1 MGSSLLTGE
10 ALIPRIPTPSNK
22 MFRKLVVVCVIFQS
36 SHLTNAE
43 ADSFNPTPIRGS
55 DSASHSGF
63 HASSSSFLTP
73 SEPFRVSRET
83 DMSTGFQAPSA
94 SLLTPSISR
103 REGSSSYG
111 APSYDAPHEKSAV
124 EHNHHHYYHDAP
136 PPRVYHAPKPTY
148 HPPPTYQAPRPT
160 YNPPPTYHAPAPTYH
175 QPQPVYDQY
184 APSYYGHTYYD
195 DDEYVHL
202 NKKEVT
208 KGALLFGAGL
218 LKGVIVTGL
227 INSAN
232 NGITIGKK
240 DKKNLQQY

>member
-1 MGSSLLTGE
+1 MGSSSLTGE
-10 ALIPRIPTPSNK
+10 ALIPRIPTPSNI

-36 SHLTNAE
+36 GHLTNAE

-55 DSASHSGF
+55 EAAGFSAP
-63 HASSSSFLTP
+63 SSSILTP

-83 DMSTGFQAPSA
+83 DISTGFQAPST

-111 APSYDAPHEKSAV
+111 APSYDVPLEKSAV

-148 HPPPTYQAPRPT
+148 HPPPTY
-160 YNPPPTYHAPAPTYH
+160 HAPAPTYH
-175 QPQPVYDQY
+175 QPQPVYDQYQY

-218 LKGVIVTGL
+218 LKGVIVT
-227 INSAN
+227 
-232 NGITIGKK
+232 
-240 DKKNLQQY
+240 

>member
-1 MGSSLLTGE
+1 MGSSSLTGE
-10 ALIPRIPTPSNK
+10 ALIPRIRTSSYK

-36 SHLTNAE
+36 GHLTNAE

-55 DSASHSGF
+55 EAAGF
-63 HASSSSFLTP
+63 HAPSSSILTP

-83 DMSTGFQAPSA
+83 GISTGFQAPSD
-94 SLLTPSISR
+94 SLLTPTISR

-111 APSYDAPHEKSAV
+111 APSYSAPSSSYGAPSYNAPLEKSAV
-124 EHNHHHYYHDAP
+124 EHTHHHYYHDAP
-136 PPRVYHAPKPTY
+136 KPVYHAPK
-148 HPPPTYQAPRPT
+148 PT

-184 APSYYGHTYYD
+184 APNYYGHTYYD

-240 DKKNLQQY
+240 R

>member
-1 MGSSLLTGE
+1 MTYENYSPNSD
-10 ALIPRIPTPSNK
+10 
-22 MFRKLVVVCVIFQS
+22 FFFQVCVIFQS
-36 SHLTNAE
+36 GHLTNAE

-55 DSASHSGF
+55 EAAGF
-63 HASSSSFLTP
+63 HAPSSSILTP

-83 DMSTGFQAPSA
+83 GISTGFQAPSD

-111 APSYDAPHEKSAV
+111 APSYSAPSSSYGAPSYDAPLEKSAV

-148 HPPPTYQAPRPT
+148 HPPPTYHAPKPT

-184 APSYYGHTYYD
+184 APNYYG
-195 DDEYVHL
+195 
-202 NKKEVT
+202 NKIS
-208 KGALLFGAGL
+208 LL
-218 LKGVIVTGL
+218 
-227 INSAN
+227 
-232 NGITIGKK
+232 
-240 DKKNLQQY
+240 YP

>member
-1 MGSSLLTGE
+1 MGSSSLTGE
-10 ALIPRIPTPSNK
+10 ALIPRIPTSSNK

-36 SHLTNAE
+36 SHLTNVE

-111 APSYDAPHEKSAV
+111 APSYGAPSYDAPHEKSAV

-148 HPPPTYQAPRPT
+148 HPPPTY
-160 YNPPPTYHAPAPTYH
+160 H
-175 QPQPVYDQY
+175 QPQPIYDQY

-240 DKKNLQQY
+240 R

>member
-1 MGSSLLTGE
+1 M
-10 ALIPRIPTPSNK
+10 
-22 MFRKLVVVCVIFQS
+22 IFQS
-36 SHLTNAE
+36 GHLTNAE

-55 DSASHSGF
+55 EAASHSGF
-63 HASSSSFLTP
+63 HASSSSLLTP

-83 DMSTGFQAPSA
+83 DISTGFQAPST

-111 APSYDAPHEKSAV
+111 APSYSAPSSSYGAPSYNAPLEKSAV

-148 HPPPTYQAPRPT
+148 HPPPTYHAPKPT

-184 APSYYGHTYYD
+184 QYAPSYYGNKISLYPILQYQHFLKSTMYYL
-195 DDEYVHL
+195 E
-202 NKKEVT
+202 
-208 KGALLFGAGL
+208 
-218 LKGVIVTGL
+218 
-227 INSAN
+227 
-232 NGITIGKK
+232 
-240 DKKNLQQY
+240 